1 MAEFD
6 LAQRLSPGEWDAR
19 ASSPHHPWSLRRSAQ
34 DHRRGQMAVHS
45 FFNNGCAPLWDAVE
59 RRRYFAL
66 FAGNDVDFGRRV
78 FASWLPA
85 AQPSHGR
92 KGGERK
98 SDPLGAEAA
107 GIEQARNATSP
118 QLRRER
124 FSLDRARS
132 QIAAPRRGG
141 MLRAL
146 LRRPPRGGARHRVR
160 TPLASGPA
168 PADRRTASPTFRRT
182 PGQPQGELS
191 RPPAARTASARARE
205 HTGRSVGQP
214 GRLLVRSAGAGAGMG
229 ARW

>member
-1 MAEFD
+1 MRGPAHLTILGRYD
-6 LAQRLSPGEWDAR
+6 GQRRIIGAARWPSTVSSTTAARPCGTLWKGDGILRSLQETTLTSAAGCSHPGCLLPNRRTAGREVSGRATHWEPRRPER
-19 ASSPHHPWSLRRSAQ
+19 ASNH
-34 DHRRGQMAVHS
+34 
-45 FFNNGCAPLWDAVE
+45 C
-59 RRRYFAL
+59 
-66 FAGNDVDFGRRV
+66 DV
-78 FASWLPA
+78 A
-85 AQPSHGR
+85 
-92 KGGERK
+92 
-98 SDPLGAEAA
+98 
-107 GIEQARNATSP
+107 

-132 QIAAPRRGG
+132 QIAAARRGG